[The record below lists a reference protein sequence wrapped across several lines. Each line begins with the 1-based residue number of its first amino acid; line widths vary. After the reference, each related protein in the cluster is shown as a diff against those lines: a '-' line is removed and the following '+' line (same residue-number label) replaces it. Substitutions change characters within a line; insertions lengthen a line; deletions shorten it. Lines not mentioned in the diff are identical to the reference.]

1 MKKLSSLM
9 CFVGDKVSRAG
20 IHKGFPYRIPETFK
34 EAHNLIIF
42 YFYFFQKLNEK
53 EKSIKF
59 EALEKER

>member
-20 IHKGFPYRIPETFK
+20 IRKGFPYRIPETFK
-34 EAHNLIIF
+34 EAHNLIF
-42 YFYFFQKLNEK
+42 FVFFQKLNEK

-59 EALEKER
+59 EFLEKER